1 MASITLDQIEV
12 SSDWSATSEIH
23 MAKGRNEN
31 AQAKD
36 GPLS

>member
-1 MASITLDQIEV
+1 MASITLDQIDM
-12 SSDWSATSEIH
+12 SSDWNSTSQIH

-36 GPLS
+36 G

>member
-12 SSDWSATSEIH
+12 SSDWNTTSQIH
-23 MAKGRNEN
+23 MVNERNEN

-36 GPLS
+36 GQIS